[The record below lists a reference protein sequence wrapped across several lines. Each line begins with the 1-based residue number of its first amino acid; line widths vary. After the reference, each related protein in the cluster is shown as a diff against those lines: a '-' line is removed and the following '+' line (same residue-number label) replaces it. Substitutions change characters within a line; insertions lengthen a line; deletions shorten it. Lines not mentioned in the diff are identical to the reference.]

1 MSRLQF
7 YPIEISDDKL
17 RYRFVSNG
25 LSGDI
30 VKLVSYENY
39 ESDLWNLA
47 FGDANEDETDFDD
60 KTISDNGDMRKVIRT
75 IFETGLIFTNA
86 YPKRNILIIPVD
98 KQRQMLYN
106 RVFKDKYEEIEEDFI
121 IEGINFKISNPEK
134 YTSSKIYRGFILTR
148 KNAI

>member
-1 MSRLQF
+1 MSRLRF

-17 RYRFVSNG
+17 RYRFVSSG

-121 IEGINFKISNPEK
+121 IEGINFKISNTEK
-134 YTSSKIYRGFILTR
+134 YTSSKIYRAFI
-148 KNAI
+148 